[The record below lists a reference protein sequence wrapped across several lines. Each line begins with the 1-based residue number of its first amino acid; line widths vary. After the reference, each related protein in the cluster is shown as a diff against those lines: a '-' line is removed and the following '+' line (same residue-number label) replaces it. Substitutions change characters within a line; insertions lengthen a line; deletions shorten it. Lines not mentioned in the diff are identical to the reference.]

1 MTVITTQVEVRKMKR
16 NEFLKIMQ
24 EVAKKTKQETDCE
37 RFEIH
42 QHLDDEN
49 IFSFTSVWKNPSG
62 FRKHLKSDQFT
73 MVLIALKLIKKS
85 PEIRYSKNPMTL
97 SVQGLMELRETLETH

>member
-1 MTVITTQVEVRKMKR
+1 MTVITTQVAVRKMKR

-24 EVAKKTKQETDCE
+24 EVAKKTEQEMDCE
-37 RFEIH
+37 RFEIY
-42 QHLDDEN
+42 QDIDDEN

-73 MVLIALKLIKKS
+73 MMLIALKLLKKN
-85 PEIRYSKNPMTL
+85 PEIRYFKNPMSL
-97 SVQGLMELRETLETH
+97 SVQGLTELRETLETH